1 MSNLSHHKR
10 EAKKQ
15 GLSWDNYIDI
25 LEDNGFMLC
34 EGCEAPVEYDE
45 RDENGMCS
53 DCEED
58 DDEED

>member
-15 GLSWDNYIDI
+15 GLSWGSYLEI
-25 LEDNGFMLC
+25 LEENGFCFC
-34 EGCEAPVEYDE
+34 EGCGAPVEYDE

-53 DCEED
+53 DCEVHG
-58 DDEED
+58 EED